1 MIEINRNSKELVS
14 SFQNIISHEYIIVK
28 EGQKIVFPKALVI
41 KCGLKLGEYIHFLN
55 EDNEWMFY
63 SSDNTDGFILTN
75 VNALSSNMQI
85 CSYPL
90 SRLILKSTGFYK
102 EKIFYVER
110 TNIMHDKCPV
120 FKLNSKTK

>member
-85 CSYPL
+85 MQL
-90 SRLILKSTGFYK
+90 SFIKINFKINRIL
-102 EKIFYVER
+102 
-110 TNIMHDKCPV
+110 
-120 FKLNSKTK
+120 